1 MDNSSYHLY
10 DSSASAALE
19 EKSNGNG
26 YQKYLK
32 GNSAF
37 DLGGYT
43 VDLTSALFSFFF
55 CKPCYKKKTSREK
68 SMSQTTPSMH
78 CRTIN
83 FSRGRAAAFSAV
95 SNTLTVNTVIQTI
108 PEKLN
113 KLVSSPPYE

>member
-1 MDNSSYHLY
+1 MTLP
-10 DSSASAALE
+10 LQLRIE

-43 VDLTSALFSFFF
+43 VDLTSALFSFF
-55 CKPCYKKKTSREK
+55 SVRVK
-68 SMSQTTPSMH
+68 SMSQTTPSMN

>member
-1 MDNSSYHLY
+1 MTLP
-10 DSSASAALE
+10 LQLRIE

-26 YQKYLK
+26 YQKYIK
-32 GNSAF
+32 DNSAF

-43 VDLTSALFSFFF
+43 VDLTSALFSFFSVNHAI
-55 CKPCYKKKTSREK
+55 KKTSRVK
-68 SMSQTTPSMH
+68 SMSQTTPSMN

>member
-1 MDNSSYHLY
+1 MTLP
-10 DSSASAALE
+10 LQLRIE

-43 VDLTSALFSFFF
+43 VDLTSALFSFFSVNHAI
-55 CKPCYKKKTSREK
+55 KKKTSRVK
-68 SMSQTTPSMH
+68 SMSQTTPSMN
-78 CRTIN
+78 CRTIK

>member
-1 MDNSSYHLY
+1 MTLP
-10 DSSASAALE
+10 LQLRIE

-32 GNSAF
+32 GNTAF

-43 VDLTSALFSFFF
+43 VDLTSALFFFSVNHAIR
-55 CKPCYKKKTSREK
+55 KKTSRVK

-95 SNTLTVNTVIQTI
+95 SNTFTVNTVI
-108 PEKLN
+108 
-113 KLVSSPPYE
+113 

>member
-1 MDNSSYHLY
+1 MTLPFQ
-10 DSSASAALE
+10 LRIE

-43 VDLTSALFSFFF
+43 VDLTSALFSFFSVNHTI
-55 CKPCYKKKTSREK
+55 KKRVK
-68 SMSQTTPSMH
+68 SMSQTTPSMN

-113 KLVSSPPYE
+113 KLVLSPPYE